1 MSFALVLLLGMGQ
14 IPETQNPA
22 ESIEVIVV
30 NGEELPAQ
38 RPRHFR
44 PWKDSWD
51 PNDWAKVPVIR
62 PLPKLEYYSPMPKG
76 EGYYSLWDRIQG
88 LPRQTPPKIPFP
100 RIPPMLMSFFE
111 SNWGYLEGEVPD
123 IEKDWFDRL
132 KRIHPNDNWTMT
144 FGGEVRFRG
153 ENVVS
158 QFYRE
163 FNENYWLNRE
173 RLYGD
178 FWYRDAVRGYIEFIS
193 AEKHGQN
200 DPTVFTDVNKADL
213 LNAFFDFRID
223 QGYDE
228 DRAYFRIGRQELNFG
243 SQRLISTL
251 DWANTRRTFQG
262 VKILKRT
269 EQYDVDLFWV
279 QPVQINTGQFD
290 SVNPAV
296 SFAGWWNTWRPDPA
310 VSGDIYLL
318 NQNDNNK
325 TALGENRVRGGRN
338 LSTLG
343 LRTVWDKNGWFAE
356 AEGMLQ
362 LGKWSNQDQFAQ
374 AASAGGGYTWEKV
387 HGLPSLQLHYDFA
400 SGSKTPFAGGS
411 HSTFQQLY
419 PFGHYYFGYLD
430 LVGRQNIHDFST
442 QFVWWPTKA
451 MQFGLQ
457 THYFMLDS
465 PTDAL
470 YAANGKVMRQDISG
484 KAGRDVG
491 TELDLTL
498 TLHLSNHQDVLV
510 GWSQMWTGE
519 FIRGTGP
526 ATNPQYCYLQYGYR
540 W

>member
-1 MSFALVLLLGMGQ
+1 
-14 IPETQNPA
+14 
-22 ESIEVIVV
+22 
-30 NGEELPAQ
+30 
-38 RPRHFR
+38 
-44 PWKDSWD
+44 
-51 PNDWAKVPVIR
+51 
-62 PLPKLEYYSPMPKG
+62 
-76 EGYYSLWDRIQG
+76 
-88 LPRQTPPKIPFP
+88 
-100 RIPPMLMSFFE
+100 MLMSFFE
-111 SNWGYLEGEVPD
+111 SNWGYLDGEVPD

-144 FGGEVRFRG
+144 FGGEVRFRW

-318 NQNDNNK
+318 NQN
-325 TALGENRVRGGRN
+325 VR
-338 LSTLG
+338 
-343 LRTVWDKNGWFAE
+343 A
-356 AEGMLQ
+356 
-362 LGKWSNQDQFAQ
+362 
-374 AASAGGGYTWEKV
+374 
-387 HGLPSLQLHYDFA
+387 
-400 SGSKTPFAGGS
+400 
-411 HSTFQQLY
+411 
-419 PFGHYYFGYLD
+419 
-430 LVGRQNIHDFST
+430 
-442 QFVWWPTKA
+442 TK
-451 MQFGLQ
+451 
-457 THYFMLDS
+457 S
-465 PTDAL
+465 
-470 YAANGKVMRQDISG
+470 
-484 KAGRDVG
+484 
-491 TELDLTL
+491 
-498 TLHLSNHQDVLV
+498 
-510 GWSQMWTGE
+510 
-519 FIRGTGP
+519 
-526 ATNPQYCYLQYGYR
+526 
-540 W
+540 

>member
-51 PNDWAKVPVIR
+51 PNDWAKVPVSR
-62 PLPKLEYYSPMPKG
+62 PLPKFEYYSPMPIG

-88 LPRQTPPKIPFP
+88 LSRQTPPKIPFP

-310 VSGDIYLL
+310 VSGDFYLL

-325 TALGENRVRGGRN
+325 RLWGRTVFGVGAICPPLAFGPSGIKTVGLPKRKGCFNWASGPIRTSLPKPPVPAEVTHGKRSTAFPAFSFTMILLPVPKLRLPAVPTPPSNS
-338 LSTLG
+338 STL
-343 LRTVWDKNGWFAE
+343 
-356 AEGMLQ
+356 
-362 LGKWSNQDQFAQ
+362 LGTTIWAI
-374 AASAGGGYTWEKV
+374 W
-387 HGLPSLQLHYDFA
+387 
-400 SGSKTPFAGGS
+400 
-411 HSTFQQLY
+411 
-419 PFGHYYFGYLD
+419 
-430 LVGRQNIHDFST
+430 I
-442 QFVWWPTKA
+442 
-451 MQFGLQ
+451 
-457 THYFMLDS
+457 
-465 PTDAL
+465 
-470 YAANGKVMRQDISG
+470 
-484 KAGRDVG
+484 
-491 TELDLTL
+491 
-498 TLHLSNHQDVLV
+498 
-510 GWSQMWTGE
+510 
-519 FIRGTGP
+519 
-526 ATNPQYCYLQYGYR
+526 
-540 W
+540 